1 MKRQSLLTLAA
12 AGIVT
17 ALPAM
22 AQFQKPED
30 AVKYRQSAMALQGAT
45 LGSVFAMANGRMP
58 FDAKVASENIDIIA
72 MLNKLQF
79 RAFVEGSEVGNTRSK
94 PTIWTQKD
102 KFAAEITKN
111 QEAVAKLVAAG
122 KTGNL
127 DQIKAAV
134 GPVGQSCKSC
144 HDEFR
149 KD

>member
-1 MKRQSLLTLAA
+1 MISAPSSSANSNPTW
-12 AGIVT
+12 V
-17 ALPAM
+17 LPA
-22 AQFQKPED
+22 
-30 AVKYRQSAMALQGAT
+30 AVAPVKNQHAAVGG
-45 LGSVFAMANGRMP
+45 GSGT
-58 FDAKVASENIDIIA
+58 ASGENIDIIA

-94 PTIWTQKD
+94 PTVWTQKD
-102 KFAAEITKN
+102 KFADEVTKN